1 MPEKWEITN
10 RELLVFFGS
19 VLIALFVMAGGAMK
33 WFDPLTAGI
42 AVTIMV
48 VFFAMAQW
56 LEARGIFGSG
66 MSLVWITLGLGV
78 VMMFAGLIHR
88 GAIPLVIYSS
98 SASPLALELT
108 NAMIYAIV
116 VLAII
121 AVALAV
127 YVFYFRKG
135 LPLGAKKKV
144 EESPPT

>member
-1 MPEKWEITN
+1 MPEKWEVTN
-10 RELLVFFGS
+10 RELAVFFVS
-19 VLIALFVMAGGAMK
+19 VMVALFIMAGGTMG
-33 WFDPLTAGI
+33 WFDPLVAGI
-42 AVTIMV
+42 AVLTMV

-56 LEARGIFGSG
+56 LEARGIFGAG

-88 GAIPLVIYSS
+88 GVIPLVIYSS
-98 SASPLALELT
+98 SASLLALELT

-116 VLAII
+116 VLSII
-121 AVALAV
+121 AVVLAV

-144 EESPPT
+144 TE

>member
-10 RELLVFFGS
+10 RELAIFFVS
-19 VLIALFVMAGGAMK
+19 VMIALFIMAGGTMG
-33 WFDPLTAGI
+33 WFDPLIAGI
-42 AVTIMV
+42 AVLTMV
-48 VFFAMAQW
+48 IFFAMAQW
-56 LEARGIFGSG
+56 LEARGVFGAG
-66 MSLVWITLGLGV
+66 MSMVWIVLGLGV

-88 GAIPLVIYSS
+88 GVIPLVIYSP
-98 SASPLALELT
+98 SASLLALELT

-121 AVALAV
+121 AVVLAV

-144 EESPPT
+144 S

>member
-10 RELLVFFGS
+10 RELIVFFGA
-19 VLIALFVMAGGAMK
+19 LAIALFVMIGGAMEL
-33 WFDPLTAGI
+33 FDPLTAGI
-42 AVTIMV
+42 AITAMV

-66 MSLVWITLGLGV
+66 MSLVWIVFGLGV
-78 VMMFAGLIHR
+78 IMIMAGLIHR
-88 GAIPLVIYSS
+88 GVIPLFFYSEA
-98 SASPLALELT
+98 ASPLAIEIS

-116 VLAII
+116 ILAI
-121 AVALAV
+121 VAAGLAV

-144 EESPPT
+144 TQ